1 MAAEQPTAPADPA
14 TTTTAADPASAT
26 PDAATPAPAQQ
37 SGASHPIV
45 DPDTLSVSLEMGGPG
60 SRPWTQPERDLL
72 DEWAARVTAAQHAH
86 YHLMSKLRRRN
97 LALGIPVVILS
108 AIVGTALF
116 ATVATSSARAPAWV
130 RLLAGCIS
138 VLAAILAGVQTFL
151 KFAERSQQHGLA
163 ADWLAAVRRD
173 IDLIR
178 ATPETERGDPKKVLG
193 DLRKEINKIAQ
204 NAPGIGEKT
213 WHAYATRYG
222 VQEPA
227 EV

>member
-1 MAAEQPTAPADPA
+1 MAADQPTAPVDPV
-14 TTTTAADPASAT
+14 TTTTAADPATAD
-26 PDAATPAPAQQ
+26 PAAAPAPAQRPA
-37 SGASHPIV
+37 GASTPIV
-45 DPDTLSVSLEMGGPG
+45 DPDRLAVSLEMAPAG

-97 LALGIPVVILS
+97 LGLGLPVVILS
-108 AIVGTALF
+108 ALVGTALF
-116 ATVATSSARAPAWV
+116 ATVANSSARAPAWV
-130 RLLAGCIS
+130 RLLAGSIS
-138 VLAAILAGVQTFL
+138 VLAAVLAGVQTFL
-151 KFAERSQQHGLA
+151 KFAERSQQHALA

-178 ATPETERGDPKKVLG
+178 ATPETERGDPKKVLS

-213 WHAYATRYG
+213 WHQYAIRYG
-222 VQEPA
+222 VQEPD
-227 EV
+227 ES